1 MVSATPASPA
11 KYLSAINNSNIKIAA
26 PDILASQ
33 ADRMSSIETA
43 TLPAMDFEGI
53 SGQELISIARHDL
66 VNGQDVA
73 YSPIK
78 NLATIF
84 SQYNPQNLVSLQN
97 TSSEYFNNY
106 PIRLENHI
114 PEPGSGTGPLNQS
127 VYVDEGT
134 GDLIVNI
141 VNLPEDQQ
149 VEIQILSAG
158 TTLNGTIYT

>member
-1 MVSATPASPA
+1 MVSSTPASPA
-11 KYLSAINNSNIKIAA
+11 KYLSAVNNSNVRIAS
-26 PDILASQ
+26 PDILATQ
-33 ADRMSSIETA
+33 ADKMSNLETVS
-43 TLPAMDFEGI
+43 LPAMDFESI

-66 VNGQDVA
+66 VNGQDVV

-78 NLATIF
+78 NLATVF

-97 TSSEYFNNY
+97 TSSEYFDNY

-114 PEPGSGTGPLNQS
+114 PEPGSGTGPLKEI

-134 GDLIVNI
+134 GDLVINV